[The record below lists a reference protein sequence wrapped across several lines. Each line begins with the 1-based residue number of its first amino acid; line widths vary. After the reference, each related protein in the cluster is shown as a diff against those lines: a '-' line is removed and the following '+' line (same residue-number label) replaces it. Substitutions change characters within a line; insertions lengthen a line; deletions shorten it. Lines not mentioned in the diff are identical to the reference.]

1 VLILRQGKGKVKHAA
16 FNKINFLRL
25 QLFYG
30 KQQNINTANA
40 LHCVFLYFERGA
52 THHVFS
58 RNV

>member
-1 VLILRQGKGKVKHAA
+1 VLILRKGKGKVKHAA

-40 LHCVFLYFERGA
+40 LHSVFL
-52 THHVFS
+52 
-58 RNV
+58 